1 MITVTPSELTV
12 SEFLKTLNQNLRRY
26 RVLVA
31 GEITGRVNRRGAV
44 TYFSLH
50 DAEEEAVLQCMAF
63 NNILDAV
70 GIQLEEGMA
79 IKVGGYP
86 EIWER
91 SGGFSF
97 KVFEVLLTGEGALKR
112 QFEML
117 MKKLEAEGLFSPEHK
132 TPIPNFAKYIGL
144 ITAADREAMNDFV
157 THLAP
162 HGLTIE
168 LHDVRVEG
176 ARAVEQIVEAIKYFN
191 EEQQEIEVLVLTRG
205 GGSLESLQAFNS
217 ELVARAIFASR
228 IPIICGVGHE
238 RDVSIADFV
247 ADMRASTPTHAAKII
262 SESWER
268 GALELDQLAE
278 RLSGNIREHITQ
290 AQFFITTTLQQ
301 AKNALEGRFAELDQ
315 ALTEHSKKLALGNPE
330 LKLKQGY
337 SIVRKENRIIKSIA
351 ELQEHDIVE
360 AQFHHG
366 KAKLQFQKNV

>member
-1 MITVTPSELTV
+1 MFQGTPNELTV
-12 SEFLKTLNQNLRRY
+12 SEFLKALNVNLRRY

-31 GEITGRVNRRGAV
+31 GEVTGRGNRRGGV

-50 DAEEEAVLQCMAF
+50 VQEEEAVLQCMAF

-132 TPIPNFAKYIGL
+132 TSIPNFAKHIGL

-162 HGLTIE
+162 HGLDIE
-168 LHDVRVEG
+168 LYDVRVEG
-176 ARAVEQIVEAIKYFN
+176 ARAVEQIVEAIEWFN
-191 EEQQEIEVLVLTRG
+191 GNRPETKVLVLTRG

-238 RDVSIADFV
+238 RDVTIADFV
-247 ADMRASTPTHAAKII
+247 ADVRASTPTHAAKII
-262 SESWER
+262 GESWER
-268 GALELDQLAE
+268 GVLELDQ
-278 RLSGNIREHITQ
+278 
-290 AQFFITTTLQQ
+290 
-301 AKNALEGRFAELDQ
+301 
-315 ALTEHSKKLALGNPE
+315 
-330 LKLKQGY
+330 QG
-337 SIVRKENRIIKSIA
+337 
-351 ELQEHDIVE
+351 
-360 AQFHHG
+360 
-366 KAKLQFQKNV
+366 